1 MAHKARDTE
10 VDAYVFVK
18 QNLKQL
24 GWDVRNPAKVPGG
37 QVYTQN
43 QCLGEPE
50 IKKWLDKKRPE
61 YIVKVTETILW
72 VIECKRTRT
81 EISQALDEAENY
93 YSARLNKSDVLKALF
108 ISGVAGNDLDGYTI
122 RNKFLEKDSFKSV
135 ILNDKEMTG
144 LLSPEITKRILN
156 SNSAIV
162 KDMPID
168 QAFFTQKADRINE
181 ILHIGAVNINDRA
194 RVMAALLLST
204 LQGDLPDLNAL
215 PTVLIS
221 DINARAENALASQG
235 KKEFFPYVE
244 LYLPTSLDNHQK
256 YKKAL
261 VDTIKELYS
270 LNIRSAMNSG
280 SDVLGQF
287 YEGFLKYGNWA
298 QKMGI
303 VLTPRHITRFAVEA
317 LDVTLQDI
325 VLDPCCGTGGFLV
338 SAFDHVKA
346 SANKTQID
354 QFKKK
359 NIFGI
364 DQQPQLT
371 CLAIVNMIFR
381 GDGKNNIIEG
391 DCFTKWLVP
400 SSSGGIVTA
409 HYSNKEPKE
418 DEKAVTKVLMNPSF
432 AIEASDV
439 KEYRFV
445 QHALD
450 QMVDGGLLFSI
461 LPVGAM
467 LESGEELDWRKNRLL
482 IENTLLAVVTFPP
495 ELFYGSA
502 GVHTLGIVIKKG
514 IPHSK
519 KQKVLWVRAIRDGHI
534 KVKGKRLP
542 AASEPNDL
550 DKIMPIFKAFL
561 HDTNFPVVSIPE
573 FCKASAIDFDDT
585 LLELLPEV
593 YLDSRPI
600 DSVEITEDANRLIRE
615 SAAFLVR
622 SGKENQFYAKG
633 E

>member
-1 MAHKARDTE
+1 MAPKIKNTE

-18 QNLKQL
+18 ENLKQL
-24 GWDVRNPAKVPGG
+24 GWDTRNPVKVPGG

-43 QCLGEPE
+43 QCLSEPE

-61 YIVKVTETILW
+61 YIIKVTETILW
-72 VIECKRTRT
+72 VIECKRART

-93 YSARLNKSDVLKALF
+93 YAARLNKSDVLKVLF
-108 ISGVAGNDLDGYTI
+108 VSGVAGNDLDGYTI
-122 RNKFLEKDSFKSV
+122 RNKFLEKDSFQSI

-144 LLSPEITKRILN
+144 LLSPEVAKRILN

-168 QAFFTQKADRINE
+168 QAFFMQKAARINK
-181 ILHIGAVNINDRA
+181 ILHMGAVNINDRA

-204 LQGDLPDLNAL
+204 LQGDLPDLNAN
-215 PTVLIS
+215 PAVLIS
-221 DINARAENALASQG
+221 DINTRAENALASQG

-261 VDTIKELYS
+261 VETMKELYS

-287 YEGFLKYGNWA
+287 YEVFLKYGNWA

-303 VLTPRHITRFAVEA
+303 VLTPRHVTRFAVEV

-354 QFKKK
+354 QFKKN

-364 DQQPQLT
+364 DQQPQLA

-391 DCFTKWLVP
+391 DCFTKWLVA
-400 SSSGGIVTA
+400 STSGGIATA
-409 HYSNKEPKE
+409 HYANKQTKE
-418 DEKAVTKVLMNPSF
+418 SDKVITKVLMNPSF
-432 AIEASDV
+432 AIEESDI

-467 LESGEELDWRKNRLL
+467 LEGGEEYDWRKNRLL
-482 IENTLLAVVTFPP
+482 SENTLLAVIIFPP
-495 ELFYGSA
+495 ELFYPI
-502 GVHTLGIVIKKG
+502 GVHTLGIVVKRG
-514 IPHSK
+514 IPHPK
-519 KQKVLWVRAIRDGHI
+519 TQKVLWVRAIRDGQI

-542 AASEPNDL
+542 SATEPNDL
-550 DKIMPIFKAFL
+550 DKILPIFKAFV
-561 HDTNFPVVSIPE
+561 HDTNFPVTAVPE
-573 FCKASAIDFDDT
+573 FYKASAINYDDP

-593 YLDSRPI
+593 YLDSKPI
-600 DSVEITEDANRLIRE
+600 DSAEITEEANRLIRE
-615 SAAFLVR
+615 SVAFLIR
-622 SGKENQFYAKG
+622 SGKENQLHAKG

>member
-1 MAHKARDTE
+1 MAPKEKHTE

-50 IKKWLDKKRPE
+50 IKRWLDKKRPE

-72 VIECKRTRT
+72 VIECKRVRT
-81 EISQALDEAENY
+81 EINQALDEAENY
-93 YSARLNKSDVLKALF
+93 YAARLNKSNALKVLF
-108 ISGVAGNDLDGYTI
+108 VSGVAGNDLDGYTI
-122 RNKFLEKDSFKSV
+122 KNKFLEKDSFRPI

-144 LLSPEITKRILN
+144 LLSPEVTKRVIN
-156 SNSAIV
+156 SSSAIV
-162 KDMPID
+162 KDMPVD
-168 QAFFTQKADRINE
+168 QAFFMQKADRINE
-181 ILHIGAVNINDRA
+181 ILHMGAVNINDRA

-204 LQGDLPDLNAL
+204 LQGDLPDLNAS
-215 PTVLIS
+215 PAVLIS
-221 DINARAENALASQG
+221 DINTRAENALASQG

-244 LYLPTSLDNHQK
+244 LYLPTSFDNHQK

-261 VDTIKELYS
+261 VETMKELYS

-287 YEGFLKYGNWA
+287 YEVFLKYGNWA

-303 VLTPRHITRFAVEA
+303 VLTPRHVTRFAVEA

-346 SANKTQID
+346 SSNKRQID
-354 QFKKK
+354 QFKKN
-359 NIFGI
+359 NIFGV
-364 DQQPQLT
+364 DQQPQLA

-391 DCFTKWLVP
+391 DCFTKWLVA
-400 SSSGGIVTA
+400 STSGGIATA
-409 HYSNKEPKE
+409 RYTNKQPKE
-418 DEKAVTKVLMNPSF
+418 SDKAITKVLMNPSF
-432 AIEASDV
+432 AIKASDT

-467 LESGEELDWRKNRLL
+467 LESGEEYDWRKNRLL
-482 IENTLLAVVTFPP
+482 TENSLLAVVTFPP
-495 ELFYGSA
+495 ELFYPI
-502 GVHTLGIVIKKG
+502 GVHTLGIVVKRG
-514 IPHSK
+514 IPHPK
-519 KQKVLWVRAIRDGHI
+519 NQKVLWVRAIRDGQI

-542 AASEPNDL
+542 SASEPNDL
-550 DKIMPIFKAFL
+550 DRILPILKAFV
-561 HDTNFPVVSIPE
+561 HNTSFPVTTVPE
-573 FCKASAIDFDDT
+573 FCKASAINYDDS

-593 YLDSRPI
+593 YLDSKPI
-600 DSVEITEDANRLIRE
+600 DSAEIAEEADRLVRE
-615 SAAFLVR
+615 SVAFLIR
-622 SGKENQFYAKG
+622 SGKENQPHAKG
-633 E
+633 K

>member
-1 MAHKARDTE
+1 MAAKMKNTE

-18 QNLKQL
+18 ENLKQL
-24 GWDVRNPAKVPGG
+24 GWDTRNPVK
-37 QVYTQN
+37 
-43 QCLGEPE
+43 EPE

-72 VIECKRTRT
+72 VIECKSTRV
-81 EISQALDEAENY
+81 EIDQAVDEAENY
-93 YSARLNKSDVLKALF
+93 YATTLNKGNVLRALF
-108 ISGVAGNDLDGYTI
+108 VSGVAGNDVDGYI
-122 RNKFLEKDSFKSV
+122 IKNKFLEKDGFRPI

-144 LLSPEITKRILN
+144 LLSPEITKRILS
-156 SNSAIV
+156 SNSAVV

-168 QAFFTQKADRINE
+168 QAFFMQKAARINE
-181 ILHIGAVNINDRA
+181 ILHMGAVNINDRA

-204 LQGDLPDLNAL
+204 LQGDLPDLNAT
-215 PTVLIS
+215 PAVLIS
-221 DINARAENALASQG
+221 DINTRAQNALASQG

-244 LYLPTSLDNHQK
+244 LYLPTSFDNHQK

-261 VDTIKELYS
+261 VETMKELYS

-287 YEGFLKYGNWA
+287 YEVFLKYGNWA

-303 VLTPRHITRFAVEA
+303 VLTPRHVTRFAVEA

-354 QFKKK
+354 QFKKN

-364 DQQPQLT
+364 DQQPQLA

-400 SSSGGIVTA
+400 STTGGIATA
-409 HYSNKEPKE
+409 HYINKQPKE
-418 DEKAVTKVLMNPSF
+418 NDKAITKVLMNPSF
-432 AIEASDV
+432 AIEASDI

-445 QHALD
+445 SHALD

-467 LESGEELDWRKNRLL
+467 LEGGEEHDWRKNKLL
-482 IENTLLAVVTFPP
+482 TENTLLAVVTFPP
-495 ELFYGSA
+495 ELFYPI
-502 GVHTLGIVIKKG
+502 GVHTLGTVIKKG
-514 IPHSK
+514 IPHPKS
-519 KQKVLWVRAIRDGHI
+519 QKVLWVRAIRDGYI

-542 AASEPNDL
+542 SASEPNDL
-550 DKIMPIFKAFL
+550 DKILPIFKAFI
-561 HDTNFPVVSIPE
+561 HNTSFPVTAVPQ
-573 FCKASAIDFDDT
+573 FCKASAIDFADPI
-585 LLELLPEV
+585 LELLPEV
-593 YLDSRPI
+593 YLDSKPI
-600 DSVEITEDANRLIRE
+600 DSAEIAEEADRLIRE
-615 SAAFLVR
+615 SAAFLIR
-622 SGKENQFYAKG
+622 SGKENQFHAKG
-633 E
+633 G